1 MDKSDDMRELVFWS
15 GFLSS
20 DTEAYTHRKRV
31 SQRMSLLCCVAYILF
46 IKSLRRPSCT
56 TRPWQMNRPET
67 EKCVVPFS
75 PVCFE
80 SFLFSPFFSLHMGV
94 TTVCSSPSP
103 PFAGH
108 LPLLVGDRYRRPRLI
123 LVRHS
128 WGIIA
133 VHGCQKSTA
142 IHGHPSRVLLASAL
156 QCLLLTSAL
165 LCRFL
170 R

>member
-1 MDKSDDMRELVFWS
+1 MDKSDDTRELVFWS

-46 IKSLRRPSCT
+46 IKSLRHPSCT
-56 TRPWQMNRPET
+56 TRPWQMNKPET
-67 EKCVVPFS
+67 EKCAVPFS
-75 PVCFE
+75 PIFVFPVLKG
-80 SFLFSPFFSLHMGV
+80 FFSPFFP
-94 TTVCSSPSP
+94 TTWVSP
-103 PFAGH
+103 P
-108 LPLLVGDRYRRPRLI
+108 LVGDRYRRPRLI

-133 VHGCQKSTA
+133 VHGRQKSTA

-165 LCRFL
+165 LCRLL